1 MSVVQ
6 WRSRK
11 GCACP
16 DNRDF
21 GGVLLRPGLTFAV
34 VVDAAQRGLRGAG
47 LARAWADGL
56 LDALDVLD
64 QKTRVLP
71 SQVVDAMRRCH
82 AQMRHDFLAERA
94 SYAALLCHSSGD
106 AWAMVCGDCRVG
118 TLRGEQVEWM
128 TPVHTRANP
137 WGQEFV
143 RSHAHLSARHT
154 LTQCWNAKRF
164 DPPQVV
170 ALNAQGAVFCL
181 ATDGYWLEHQWLGV
195 AQPALQDDASC
206 LVLGANPGMQ
216 GFGPGGDNF
225 VLRTSETCQATPP
238 RFTGSE
244 P

>member
-1 MSVVQ
+1 MSVAR

-21 GGVLLRPGLTFAV
+21 GGVLLRPEFEFAM
-34 VVDAAQRGLRGAG
+34 VVDAAQRGPHGAA
-47 LARAWADGL
+47 LAKAWVCGL
-56 LDALDVLD
+56 LDALGHETKVSPGQVLEEM
-64 QKTRVLP
+64 Q
-71 SQVVDAMRRCH
+71 RCH
-82 AQMRHDFLAERA
+82 KQMRHDFLAERA
-94 SYAALLCHSSGD
+94 SYAALLLHSSGD
-106 AWAMVCGDCRVG
+106 AWAMACGDCRVG
-118 TLRGEQVEWM
+118 TLRGGPIEWM
-128 TPVHTRANP
+128 TPVHTLANP
-137 WGQEFV
+137 WGQDFV
-143 RSHAHLSARHT
+143 RSHADLPARHT

-195 AQPALQDDASC
+195 PQPALQDDASC
-206 LVLGANPGMQ
+206 LVLGTDQGMQ

-225 VLRTSETCQATPP
+225 VLRTCTAPEATLR
-238 RFTGSE
+238 RFTGDM